1 MKRVAIVG
9 GGMAGCEAAFQL
21 ARRGIAVT
29 MYEMRPGRSTEA
41 HHSEHLAELV
51 CSNSFRGDAVL
62 NAVGLIKEEMR
73 RAGGVLMDV
82 AREAAVPAG
91 GALAVDRDV
100 FAAEVTRR
108 IEAEPL
114 VTLVR
119 EEVTRLPVADADV
132 TIVATGPLTSGA
144 LATEIQ
150 RLTGESQLYFYD
162 SIAPIVDAES
172 IDRDIV
178 FEASRYGKGG
188 GADYLNCPMSRDEYY
203 AFIEAVRTAE
213 LAPMKDFEETKFF
226 EACLPI
232 EVMAERG
239 VDTPLFGPMKP
250 VGLEDPRTG
259 EEPYAVVQLRTENK
273 ARTAY
278 NLVGFQSRMKWG
290 DQKRVFGMIPGLAE
304 AEFLRFGSVH
314 RNTFLHGPKLLG
326 PALELKA
333 APEIRFAGQITGVEG
348 YVESMA
354 CGLFLGISLA
364 AELRGVA
371 IPELPA
377 TTALGALWRHVTG
390 ELAFDPERF
399 QPSNINW
406 SMFPV
411 YEGPKVAKRKKRG
424 FMAIRALESLD
435 TWLDALDAV
444 EHRLPGFVAK
454 DPQAELDA
462 LADQPPRRRH
472 RRRSS

>member
-1 MKRVAIVG
+1 
-9 GGMAGCEAAFQL
+9 
-21 ARRGIAVT
+21 
-29 MYEMRPGRSTEA
+29 
-41 HHSEHLAELV
+41 
-51 CSNSFRGDAVL
+51 
-62 NAVGLIKEEMR
+62 
-73 RAGGVLMDV
+73 
-82 AREAAVPAG
+82 
-91 GALAVDRDV
+91 V

-108 IEAEPL
+108 IEAEPN

-119 EEVTRLPVADADV
+119 EEVTTLPVPGVDA

-144 LATEIQ
+144 LAREIQ

-188 GADYLNCPMSRDEYY
+188 GADYLNCPMTRDEYY

-273 ARTAY
+273 SRTAY

-290 DQKRVFGMIPGLAE
+290 DQKRVFGMIPGLAD
-304 AEFLRFGSVH
+304 AEFLRYGSVH

-326 PALELKA
+326 PSLELKA

-354 CGLFLGISLA
+354 CGLFLGIGLA
-364 AELRGVA
+364 AELRGVTV
-371 IPELPA
+371 PPLPA

-411 YEGPKVAKRKKRG
+411 YDGPKVAKRKKRG
-424 FMAIRALESLD
+424 LMAIRALEDLD
-435 TWLDALDAV
+435 GWLQALAAV
-444 EHRLPGFVAK
+444 DHQLPGFVAK
-454 DPQAELDA
+454 DPQEELDA
-462 LADQPPRRRH
+462 LADLPPRRRH